1 MAGLAPFGRDDQ
13 PLLEVKIIGG
23 KRVEIAVDK
32 YGKPLND
39 QSTSIN
45 LQGSRFQGQQ
55 ALRSSSVLSAS
66 SSGSSSTISAPSK
79 SNHNNTPPRKILKSQ
94 DGPELAIDL
103 RSSSGLE
110 GSRVRKFSSPNSSP
124 VLPPIKKKPVIDS
137 DKASG
142 LASKVGS
149 VLLGFDTLKL
159 RDAYLNFA
167 GFDSTLSGFVS
178 ADQIEREF
186 FRLQIPVRGDLLN
199 EVLSLF
205 MSAHRPNWINYEQ
218 LLKFLSNSVR
228 PTATREF
235 QMSQQIDM
243 SSNPSNRPRQKI
255 SKDSPRET
263 TLPLKPNQVSPR
275 ADEMQKGRQSA
286 IAMKKAFQDKKDT
299 ELLLQMEQ
307 LLKDIDY
314 SQELVQTL
322 RRTLEEDNIAGEEFL
337 SSQKLKKICVQ
348 HHVPFNNSLM
358 DMIVDRLDKYN
369 SGKVSWVEFLS
380 FIERALPLPAPDT
393 AFSHSRDG
401 RRDLETPP
409 SRPVWETRQ
418 PLNSVKQ
425 ERRYPLRNNSLG
437 SEDLYRKQ
445 DDQGVILAKHME
457 ERKKA
462 GTLNL
467 KERDSQVM
475 HLRQGIT
482 ERTNNGDYTMAEEPQ
497 ENPKQ
502 LEERRDELMRW
513 QQELIEQKRLVQKEQ
528 KEIEMIIQN
537 QKEKLYGIDRDN
549 EQTLYV
555 EEESK
560 VKRFM
565 KLANAL
571 YVCDQNQS
579 GLIFI
584 DEARRLLN
592 NYNLVNQLD
601 FSADLIE
608 NSLRTCSTTD
618 NKVSV
623 DDLIDELKGH
633 L

>member
-32 YGKPLND
+32 YGKPLSD
-39 QSTSIN
+39 QSKSIN

-55 ALRSSSVLSAS
+55 AHRSSSVLSAS
-66 SSGSSSTISAPSK
+66 SSGDSSTISAPSK

-94 DGPELAIDL
+94 DGPELDL

-110 GSRVRKFSSPNSSP
+110 GSRIRKFSSPNSSP
-124 VLPPIKKKPVIDS
+124 VLPPIKKNPVIDS

-142 LASKVGS
+142 LASKVSS

-243 SSNPSNRPRQKI
+243 SCNPSDRLGQKI

-263 TLPLKPNQVSPR
+263 TLSLKPNQVSPR

-322 RRTLEEDNIAGEEFL
+322 RRTLEEDSIAGEEFL
-337 SSQKLKKICVQ
+337 SSQKVQ
-348 HHVPFNNSLM
+348 
-358 DMIVDRLDKYN
+358 DR
-369 SGKVSWVEFLS
+369 
-380 FIERALPLPAPDT
+380 
-393 AFSHSRDG
+393 
-401 RRDLETPP
+401 
-409 SRPVWETRQ
+409 
-418 PLNSVKQ
+418 
-425 ERRYPLRNNSLG
+425 
-437 SEDLYRKQ
+437 RK
-445 DDQGVILAKHME
+445 
-457 ERKKA
+457 
-462 GTLNL
+462 
-467 KERDSQVM
+467 
-475 HLRQGIT
+475 
-482 ERTNNGDYTMAEEPQ
+482 
-497 ENPKQ
+497 
-502 LEERRDELMRW
+502 
-513 QQELIEQKRLVQKEQ
+513 
-528 KEIEMIIQN
+528 
-537 QKEKLYGIDRDN
+537 
-549 EQTLYV
+549 
-555 EEESK
+555 
-560 VKRFM
+560 
-565 KLANAL
+565 
-571 YVCDQNQS
+571 C
-579 GLIFI
+579 
-584 DEARRLLN
+584 
-592 NYNLVNQLD
+592 
-601 FSADLIE
+601 
-608 NSLRTCSTTD
+608 
-618 NKVSV
+618 
-623 DDLIDELKGH
+623 
-633 L
+633 